1 MEWKIVQGY
10 DYPYM
15 VSECGHVKK
24 YGYYLKQLV
33 RHGHP
38 HVQLKRNGKLYWR
51 RVCVLVM
58 MSFNPQKR
66 ILGSIWHEDL
76 DRTNNCVSNLKWVDR
91 PTYYSLFYK
100 LKFKKNH
107 D

>member
-1 MEWKIVQGY
+1 MEWKPIEGY
-10 DYPYM
+10 DFPYLI
-15 VSECGHVKK
+15 SEKGDVKK
-24 YGYYLKQLV
+24 YGYILKQLD

-51 RVCVLVM
+51 RVCVLVL
-58 MSFNPQKR
+58 SAFNSKGK

-76 DRTNNCVSNLKWVDR
+76 DRTNNHISNLKWVDR

-100 LKFKKNH
+100 LKFKKK
-107 D
+107 